1 MYHAFKHIMFL
12 ALIMHLY
19 FHNQFPIML
28 LHTHSYYTRC
38 GQTSCSS
45 RYSHIHTF
53 HYYASMHLSQS
64 FDTFIKHIPRI
75 HLFIH
80 LCSVNKPYTH
90 LLFNIH
96 SSFTTLHVHMSNLFH
111 SLALQLES
119 NAHTYLHIII
129 QMCNKHIHLTYACSY
144 LPFFM
149 HGHNHLCTCHPTC
162 SHAIINH
169 FHHVMHARTTY
180 G

>member
-1 MYHAFKHIMFL
+1 MLITLFPYSYISLLCVH
-12 ALIMHLY
+12 ALISNILY
-19 FHNQFPIML
+19 IHQAYI
-28 LHTHSYYTRC
+28 TH
-38 GQTSCSS
+38 
-45 RYSHIHTF
+45 
-53 HYYASMHLSQS
+53 A
-64 FDTFIKHIPRI
+64 P
-75 HLFIH
+75 FIH
-80 LCSVNKPYTH
+80 LCSFNKPYTH
-90 LLFNIH
+90 ILFNIH

-111 SLALQLES
+111 SLALRLES

-149 HGHNHLCTCHPTC
+149 HGHNHICTCHPTC